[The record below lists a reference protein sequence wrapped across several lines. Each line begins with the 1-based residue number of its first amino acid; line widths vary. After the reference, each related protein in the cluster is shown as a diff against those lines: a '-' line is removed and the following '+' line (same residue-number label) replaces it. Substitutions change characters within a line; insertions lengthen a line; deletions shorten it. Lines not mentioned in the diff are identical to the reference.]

1 MDIDFLLTDK
11 GEVGLLS
18 SENFVKKIAGILFD
32 HETGR
37 MTLEYTDMD
46 YLDLNIP
53 VEPEFFNVLD
63 MALMIHIGAVKNN
76 HISQAYQVPLMF
88 LNDPYRVEI
97 FQHVRPPPKPLESF
111 FYFISSCVLGQ
122 PVHRKDAGDED
133 TLGCILGDTLPS
145 MLEFAPHLARRK
157 AIESRPEFAFS
168 PQAPVLG
175 LGGGNARNAIIH
187 PAQRENHGKTANKNR
202 RPPRGKTGT
211 DETGDDTPPD

>member
-18 SENFVKKIAGILFD
+18 SENFIKKAAGILFD
-32 HETGR
+32 HDTGR
-37 MTLEYTDMD
+37 LTIEYTDMD

-53 VEPEFFNVLD
+53 VEPEFFNMLD
-63 MALMIHIGAVKNN
+63 MSLLIHIGAVKND

-88 LNDPYRVEI
+88 LNDPYRGEI
-97 FQHVRPPPKPLESF
+97 FKHVRPPPKPLESF

-145 MLEFAPHLARRK
+145 MLKFAPHLERRK
-157 AIESRPEFAFS
+157 AIESRPEYAYT
-168 PQAPVLG
+168 PQAPGLG
-175 LGGGNARNAIIH
+175 LGGNASSGAIIH
-187 PAQRENHGKTANKNR
+187 PAERAKIAKGK
-202 RPPRGKTGT
+202 RPPRGETANDTG
-211 DETGDDTPPD
+211 EDTPPD

>member
-1 MDIDFLLTDK
+1 MDIDFLLTEN

-18 SENFVKKIAGILFD
+18 SENFIKKVAGILFD
-32 HETGR
+32 HDTGR
-37 MTLEYTDMD
+37 LTIEFTDMD

-53 VEPEFFNVLD
+53 VEPEFFKVLD
-63 MALMIHIGAVKNN
+63 LSLLIHVGAVKND

-97 FQHVRPPPKPLESF
+97 FKHVRPPPKPLESF

-145 MLEFAPHLARRK
+145 MLKFAPHLERRK
-157 AIESRPEFAFS
+157 AIESRPEFAYT
-168 PQAPVLG
+168 PQAPGMG
-175 LGGGNARNAIIH
+175 LGGNTSSSIIH
-187 PAQRENHGKTANKNR
+187 PAERAKIAKGK
-202 RPPRGKTGT
+202 RPPRGETGT
-211 DETGDDTPPD
+211 DSANDDTPPD